1 MVAVLIL
8 GELAVVVFLVSSL
21 VVLRDRSLHR
31 GLMDFYRFQHRFPE
45 VRSVPPG
52 SGFRLLVR
60 VAGCWFLMVRVLI
73 FQVLEG
79 LRQVSNLPTL
89 VP

>member
-1 MVAVLIL
+1 MVAVPWWKR
-8 GELAVVVFLVSSL
+8 LAEVVFLVSSL

-45 VRSVPPG
+45 VRSVPLG

-60 VAGCWFLMVRVLI
+60 VAVCWFLMVRVLI
-73 FQVLEG
+73 SQELEG
-79 LRQVSNLPTL
+79 LRQVSNLPT
-89 VP
+89 